1 MSSLTSFRDLL
12 ITHPYHNFFSS
23 LAGVSPSMGGG
34 VVVVGGIN
42 FLPSLFYL
50 IAFPHLDV
58 VSIGAPTNSIH
69 PRGGKRKYSNPLA
82 DSPPR

>member
-1 MSSLTSFRDLL
+1 M
-12 ITHPYHNFFSS
+12 ITHPYHNLFGS

-42 FLPSLFYL
+42 FLPSLFDL
-50 IAFPHLDV
+50 VAFPHLDV
-58 VSIGAPTNSIH
+58 VSIGALTNSRH
-69 PRGGKRKYSNPLA
+69 PRGGKRKYSNPLV